1 MKILIVYT
9 SRESGNTKKVAE
21 ALAAHFGTECELYH
35 VAEAPPPDAYDF
47 IALGFGIYR
56 SFPDCILI
64 DYMRRCRNKDVGLFM
79 TLGMWPD
86 SPQAAACLGRAEGLM
101 PTCRVRVK
109 FACQG
114 AYTPEYLE
122 KLKSRPATSPH
133 GWTPERAERI
143 MEAMK
148 HPDQN
153 DLKAVCE
160 KFDAAV
166 RKLQNTSFSAEPE
179 KTGKAAIVTAFFGS
193 TVQSALKAYD
203 AVENA
208 VRKKYPEIPLFRA
221 YTSRLVRRK
230 RGNDVPSAT
239 ARLQELFLAGY
250 DTVHILAGYLTSGA
264 EYDKLRQTAEVFS
277 MRMKVTVTKPPLSDP
292 ESLRKFLPGALK
304 AVPADHAGKVLFMG
318 HGNADGRSAFAYQAA
333 AAELKKLDPEISL
346 ACVEGEPAFESV
358 LEQFRSEKVLLI
370 PFMLGAGDHVLND
383 LAGAEPD
390 SWKSRLEKQGC
401 TCYCILHGLGE
412 IPDAAAYF
420 ADSLP
425 GKE

>member
-21 ALAAHFGTECELYH
+21 ALAAHFGTECELYD
-35 VAEAPPPDAYDF
+35 VADAPAPDRYDF
-47 IALGFGIYR
+47 IAFGFGVYH
-56 SFPDCILI
+56 SFPDCIMI
-64 DYMRRCRNKDVGLFM
+64 DYMRKCHDKDVGLFM

-86 SPQAAACLGRAEGLM
+86 SPQAAACLGRVEGLM

-114 AYTPEYLE
+114 GYTQEYLE

-148 HPDQN
+148 HPDQK
-153 DLKAVCE
+153 DLDAACE
-160 KFDAAV
+160 KFAAAV
-166 RKLQNTSFSAEPE
+166 DKLRNAAAPVKAG
-179 KTGKAAIVTAFFGS
+179 KTAIVTAFFGS

-203 AVENA
+203 EIENA
-208 VRKKYPEIPLFRA
+208 VRKQYPAIPLFRA
-221 YTSRLVRRK
+221 YTSGMVRRK
-230 RGNDVPSAT
+230 RGNDVPSPA

-250 DTVHILAGYLTSGA
+250 DTVHILAGYLTPGA
-264 EYDKLRQTAEVFS
+264 EYDKLKQTAEVFS

-292 ESLRKFLPGALK
+292 ETLRKFLPGVLK
-304 AVPADHAGKVLFMG
+304 AVPADHSGKVLFMG
-318 HGNADGRSAFAYQAA
+318 HGNADGRSAFAYLAA
-333 AAELKKLDPEISL
+333 AAELKKADPDYYL
-346 ACVEGEPAFESV
+346 ACVEGEPSPDPV
-358 LEQFRSEKVLLI
+358 MEQFRNDKVLLV
-370 PFMLGAGDHVLND
+370 PFMLVAGDHALND
-383 LAGAEPD
+383 LAGEDAD

-412 IPDAAAYF
+412 IPEAAAYF
-420 ADSLP
+420 AASLP
-425 GKE
+425 EMK

>member
-21 ALAAHFGTECELYH
+21 ALAAHFGAECELYD
-35 VAEAPPPDAYDF
+35 VADAPPPDRYDF
-47 IALGFGIYR
+47 IALGFGVYH
-56 SFPDCILI
+56 SFPDCIMV
-64 DYMRRCRNKDVGLFM
+64 DYMRRCRHKDVGLFM

-101 PTCRVRVK
+101 ETCRVRVK

-122 KLKSRPATSPH
+122 KLKSRPPTSPH

-153 DLKAVCE
+153 DLDAAGE
-160 KFDAAV
+160 KFATAVDKLRTAAAPV
-166 RKLQNTSFSAEPE
+166 KAG
-179 KTGKAAIVTAFFGS
+179 KTAIVTAFFGS
-193 TVQSALKAYD
+193 TVPSALKAYD

-208 VRKKYPEIPLFRA
+208 VRKKYPAVPVFRA
-221 YTSRLVRRK
+221 YTSRMVRRK
-230 RGNDVPSAT
+230 RGNDVPSPA

-250 DTVHILAGYLTSGA
+250 DTVHILAGYLTPGA

-277 MRMKVTVTKPPLSDP
+277 MRMKVTVTNPPLSDP
-292 ESLRKFLPGALK
+292 DSLRKFLPGVLK

-318 HGNADGRSAFAYQAA
+318 HGNSDGRSAFAYQAA
-333 AAELKKLDPEISL
+333 AAELGKLDPKITL

-358 LEQFRSEKVLLI
+358 LEPFRSEKVLLI
-370 PFMLGAGDHVLND
+370 PFMLVAGDHALND

-412 IPDAAAYF
+412 IPEVASYF

-425 GKE
+425 EKE

>member
-35 VAEAPPPDAYDF
+35 VADAPPPDGYDF
-47 IALGFGIYR
+47 IALGFGVYR

-64 DYMRRCRNKDVGLFM
+64 DYMRKCHDKDVGLFM

-122 KLKSRPATSPH
+122 KLKIRPPTSPH

-143 MEAMK
+143 METMK
-148 HPDQN
+148 HPDEN
-153 DLKAVCE
+153 DLKTVCV

-166 RKLQNTSFSAEPE
+166 QKLKNTSAEPA
-179 KTGKAAIVTAFFGS
+179 KTDKTAIMTVFFGS

-208 VRKKYPEIPLFRA
+208 VRKKYPAIPLFRA
-221 YTSRLVRRK
+221 YTSRMVRCK
-230 RGNDVPSAT
+230 RGNDVPSPA
-239 ARLQELFLAGY
+239 ARLHELFLAGY
-250 DTVHILAGYLTSGA
+250 DTVHILAGYLTPGA

-292 ESLRKFLPGALK
+292 NSLRKFLSG
-304 AVPADHAGKVLFMG
+304 VRSVIPADHGGKVLFMG
-318 HGNADGRSAFAYQAA
+318 HGNSDGRSAFAYQAA
-333 AAELKKLDPEISL
+333 AAELKRLDPAISL
-346 ACVEGEPAFESV
+346 ACVEGEPALETV
-358 LEQFRSEKVLLI
+358 MEQFRSESVLLI
-370 PFMLGAGDHVLND
+370 PFMLVAGDHALND
-383 LAGAEPD
+383 LAGTEPD

-401 TCYCILHGLGE
+401 ECDCILHGLGE
-412 IPDAAAYF
+412 ITEVAEYF
-420 ADSLP
+420 ADSLQ
-425 GKE
+425 GKK

>member
-21 ALAAHFGTECELYH
+21 ALAARFGTECDLYD
-35 VAEAPPPDAYDF
+35 VADAPAPDRYDF
-47 IALGFGIYR
+47 IAFGFGVYH
-56 SFPDCILI
+56 SFPDCIMI
-64 DYMRRCRNKDVGLFM
+64 DYMRKCHDKDVGLFM

-114 AYTPEYLE
+114 GYTQEYLA
-122 KLKSRPATSPH
+122 KLKSRPAASPH

-153 DLKAVCE
+153 DLDAACE
-160 KFDAAV
+160 KIA
-166 RKLQNTSFSAEPE
+166 
-179 KTGKAAIVTAFFGS
+179 AAIDKLRTAAIPVKAGKTAILTAFFGS

-208 VRKKYPEIPLFRA
+208 VRKKYPAIPLFRA
-221 YTSRLVRRK
+221 YTSRMVRCK
-230 RGNDVPSAT
+230 RGNDVPSPA

-250 DTVHILAGYLTSGA
+250 DTVHILAGYLTPGA

-292 ESLRKFLPGALK
+292 ESLRKFLSGVRCAIPE
-304 AVPADHAGKVLFMG
+304 DHAGKVLFMG
-318 HGNADGRSAFAYQAA
+318 HGNSDGRSAFAYQAA
-333 AAELKKLDPEISL
+333 AAELKKLDPAISL
-346 ACVEGEPAFESV
+346 ACVEGEPSFESV
-358 LEQFRSEKVLLI
+358 LEQFRSEMVLLI
-370 PFMLGAGDHVLND
+370 PFMLVAGDHALND
-383 LAGAEPD
+383 LAGTEPG

-401 TCYCILHGLGE
+401 KCDCILHGLGE
-412 IPDAAAYF
+412 LPDVAAYF

>member
-21 ALAAHFGTECELYH
+21 ALAARFGTECDLYD
-35 VAEAPPPDAYDF
+35 VADAPAPDRYDF
-47 IALGFGIYR
+47 IAFGFGVYH
-56 SFPDCILI
+56 SFPDCIMI
-64 DYMRRCRNKDVGLFM
+64 DYMRKCHDKDVGLFM
-79 TLGMWPD
+79 TLGTWPD

-114 AYTPEYLE
+114 GYTQEYLE

-148 HPDQN
+148 HPDRK
-153 DLKAVCE
+153 DLDAACE
-160 KFDAAV
+160 KFAAAIDKLRTAAAPV
-166 RKLQNTSFSAEPE
+166 R
-179 KTGKAAIVTAFFGS
+179 TGKTAIVTAFFGS

-203 AVENA
+203 KIENA
-208 VRKKYPEIPLFRA
+208 VRKKYPAVPLFRA
-221 YTSRLVRRK
+221 YTSGMVRRK
-230 RGNDVPSAT
+230 RGNDVPSPA

-250 DTVHILAGYLTSGA
+250 DTVHILAGYLTPGA
-264 EYDKLRQTAEVFS
+264 EYDKLKQTAEVFS

-292 ESLRKFLPGALK
+292 KSLRKFLT
-304 AVPADHAGKVLFMG
+304 AVRHAIPADYFGKVLFMG
-318 HGNADGRSAFAYQAA
+318 HGNSDGRSAFAYLNAA
-333 AAELKKLDPEISL
+333 SELKKYNPDISL
-346 ACVEGEPAFESV
+346 ACVEGEPSFESV
-358 LEQFRSEKVLLI
+358 VDRFLLEKVLLI
-370 PFMLGAGDHVLND
+370 PFMLVAGDHALND
-383 LAGAEPD
+383 LAGDEPGA
-390 SWKSRLEKQGC
+390 WKSRLGKKGC
-401 TCYCILHGLGE
+401 KCSCVLHGLGE
-412 IPDAAAYF
+412 LPEVAEYF

>member
-21 ALAAHFGTECELYH
+21 ALAARFGTESELYD
-35 VAEAPPPDAYDF
+35 VADAPAPDRYEF
-47 IALGFGIYR
+47 IAFGFGVYH
-56 SFPDCILI
+56 SFPDCIMI
-64 DYMRRCRNKDVGLFM
+64 DYMRKCRDKDVGLFM

-114 AYTPEYLE
+114 GYTQEYLE

-153 DLKAVCE
+153 DLDAACE
-160 KFDAAV
+160 KFSAAIN
-166 RKLQNTSFSAEPE
+166 KLRSAAAPV
-179 KTGKAAIVTAFFGS
+179 KTGKTAIITAFFGS
-193 TVQSALKAYD
+193 TVPSALKAYD
-203 AVENA
+203 EIENA
-208 VRKKYPEIPLFRA
+208 VRKKYPAIPLFRA
-221 YTSRLVRRK
+221 YTSGMVRRK
-230 RGNDVPSAT
+230 RGNDVPSPA

-250 DTVHILAGYLTSGA
+250 DTVHILAGYLTPGA
-264 EYDKLRQTAEVFS
+264 EYDKLKQTAEVFS

-292 ESLRKFLPGALK
+292 ETLRKFLPGVLK
-304 AVPADHAGKVLFMG
+304 AVPADHSGKVLFMG
-318 HGNADGRSAFAYQAA
+318 HGNADGRSAFAYLAA
-333 AAELKKLDPEISL
+333 SAELKKTDPDYYL
-346 ACVEGEPAFESV
+346 ACVEGEPSPDPV
-358 LEQFRSEKVLLI
+358 MEQFRNDKVLLV
-370 PFMLGAGDHVLND
+370 PFMLVAGDHALND
-383 LAGAEPD
+383 LAGEDAD

-412 IPDAAAYF
+412 IPEVAAYF
-420 ADSLP
+420 AASLP
-425 GKE
+425 EME

>member
-21 ALAAHFGTECELYH
+21 ALAARFGTECDLYD
-35 VAEAPPPDAYDF
+35 VADAPAPDRYDF
-47 IALGFGIYR
+47 IAFGFGVYH
-56 SFPDCILI
+56 SFPDCIMI
-64 DYMRRCRNKDVGLFM
+64 DYMRKCHDKDVGLFM

-114 AYTPEYLE
+114 GYTLEYLE

-148 HPDQN
+148 HPDEN

-160 KFDAAV
+160 KFM
-166 RKLQNTSFSAEPE
+166 
-179 KTGKAAIVTAFFGS
+179 AAIAKLREKPYSEKPSEKSAILTAFFGS
-193 TVQSALKAYD
+193 TVPSALKAYD

-208 VRKKYPEIPLFRA
+208 VRNKYPAFPVFRA
-221 YTSRLVRRK
+221 YTSRIVRRK
-230 RGNDVPSAT
+230 RGNDVPSPA

-250 DTVHILAGYLTSGA
+250 DTVHILAGYLTPGA

-292 ESLRKFLPGALK
+292 ESLRKFLPGVLK
-304 AVPADHAGKVLFMG
+304 AVPADHTGKVLFMG
-318 HGNADGRSAFAYQAA
+318 HGNSDGRSAFAYQAA
-333 AAELKKLDPEISL
+333 AAELKKLHPEISL

-358 LEQFRSEKVLLI
+358 PEQFRSEKVLLI
-370 PFMLGAGDHVLND
+370 PFMLVAGDHALND

-412 IPDAAAYF
+412 IPEVAAYF

>member
-21 ALAAHFGTECELYH
+21 ALAARFGTECELYD
-35 VAEAPPPDAYDF
+35 VAYAPAPDRYDF
-47 IALGFGIYR
+47 IAFGFGVYH
-56 SFPDCILI
+56 SFPDCIMI
-64 DYMRRCRNKDVGLFM
+64 DYMRKCHDKDVGLFM

-114 AYTPEYLE
+114 GYTLEYLE

-148 HPDQN
+148 HPDQK
-153 DLKAVCE
+153 DLDAACE
-160 KFDAAV
+160 KFSAAV
-166 RKLQNTSFSAEPE
+166 DKLRTAAAPVKAG
-179 KTGKAAIVTAFFGS
+179 KTAIMTAFFGS

-203 AVENA
+203 EIENA
-208 VRKKYPEIPLFRA
+208 VRTKYPEIPLFRA
-221 YTSRLVRRK
+221 YTSRMVRCK
-230 RGNDVPSAT
+230 RGNDVPSPA

-250 DTVHILAGYLTSGA
+250 DTVRILAGYLTPGA

-277 MRMKVTVTKPPLSDP
+277 MRLKVTVTKPPLSDP
-292 ESLRKFLPGALK
+292 ESLRKFLPGVLK
-304 AVPADHAGKVLFMG
+304 AVPADHSGKVLFMG
-318 HGNADGRSAFAYQAA
+318 HGNADGRSAFAYLAA
-333 AAELKKLDPEISL
+333 AAELKKANPNYYL
-346 ACVEGEPAFESV
+346 ACVEGEPSPDPV
-358 LEQFRSEKVLLI
+358 MEQFRNDKVLLV
-370 PFMLGAGDHVLND
+370 PFMLVAGDHALND
-383 LAGAEPD
+383 LAGEDAD

-412 IPDAAAYF
+412 IPEVAAYF
-420 ADSLP
+420 AASMP
-425 GKE
+425 KME